1 MEDNLSKLLNQ
12 IKICDTFDIDDD
24 DSPITL
30 ASYYHQV
37 LNNIL
42 SNLTSKFKSID
53 EIESLFHRNNFSNLQ
68 LTIQE

>member
-12 IKICDTFDIDDD
+12 IKICDTFDIDEDD
-24 DSPITL
+24 LPITL
-30 ASYYHQV
+30 ASYYHEV

-42 SNLTSKFKSID
+42 GNLTCKFKSID
-53 EIESLFHRNNFSNLQ
+53 EIETLFHKNNFSNLQ